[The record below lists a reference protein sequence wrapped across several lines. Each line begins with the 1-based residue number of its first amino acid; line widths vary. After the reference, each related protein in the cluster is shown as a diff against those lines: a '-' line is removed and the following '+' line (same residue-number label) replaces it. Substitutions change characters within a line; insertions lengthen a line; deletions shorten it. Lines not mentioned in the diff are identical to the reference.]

1 MASLAEQHDRFIAE
15 HERFVAEA
23 LGDAEDI
30 VQGLVYTKPGFK
42 PITGRSQA
50 ATKTKIVR
58 TRAGSLLRVT
68 NANKNAIRLELGT
81 QPHWIFAHRKPV
93 LRFKIGGR
101 WVSKKFVKH
110 PGTKPYLFVQNAVHK
125 ANERVADVL
134 TDGMRRAASRRY

>member
-1 MASLAEQHDRFIAE
+1 MNLKAQHDRFLAE
-15 HERFVAEA
+15 HERILSSA
-23 LGDAEDI
+23 LEDAEDI
-30 VQGLVYTKPGFK
+30 VHGLVYLKPGFK
-42 PITGRSQA
+42 PVTGKSQA
-50 ATKTKIVR
+50 ATKTRIVR

-81 QPHWIFAHRKPV
+81 QPHWIFPHKKPL
-93 LRFKIGGR
+93 LRFKTKSGR

-110 PGTKPYLFVQNAVHK
+110 PGTRPYLFVRGAVLK